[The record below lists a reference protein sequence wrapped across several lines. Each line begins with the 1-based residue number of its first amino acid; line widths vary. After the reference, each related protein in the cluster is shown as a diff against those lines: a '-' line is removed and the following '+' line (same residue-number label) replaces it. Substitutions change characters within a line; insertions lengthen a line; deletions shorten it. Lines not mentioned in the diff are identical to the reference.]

1 MTGFLHDTLAAILEA
16 TWGGATALLDAL
28 WERRALL
35 VSGKGG
41 VGKTTLAAALARAAV
56 AAGRRVLLAEVEVG
70 ADEQD
75 SPSALGALVGA
86 PRVSGSGVH
95 EVSPGLS
102 FVRLSPVEGQR
113 LFLQDVLPLR
123 VMAEAAM
130 RTRALRRFLEAA
142 PALREMGV
150 LFQMLHLVRR
160 TRPDGSP
167 LYPLCILDL
176 PATGHALAI
185 AALPDTLLSL
195 IPGGPIGRSVR
206 EGLSLLRDP
215 KLTGALLVTL
225 PEPLPVSETLELA
238 TAIQRHRIP
247 IAAGVLNRMPDN
259 PFSPDG
265 RAAVE
270 RLLDEHGPHLGQR
283 ALGRLDR
290 AREAQ
295 ARLAGHLPAPLLTLP
310 ELPGSGPELVQRL
323 ATYLARP
330 TVPPA
335 SPPRSARA
343 GAPS

>member
-1 MTGFLHDTLAAILEA
+1 M
-16 TWGGATALLDAL
+16 LDAL

-56 AAGRRVLLAEVEVG
+56 ASGRRVLLAEVGVTAE
-70 ADEQD
+70 EQD
-75 SPSALGALVGA
+75 NPSPLGALVGA
-86 PRVSGSGVH
+86 RHVPGPGVL

-102 FVRLSPVEGQR
+102 FVRLSAIEGQR

-123 VMAEAAM
+123 MMADAAM

-185 AALPDTLLSL
+185 AALPDALLSVM
-195 IPGGPIGRSVR
+195 PGGPIGRSVR
-206 EGLSLLRDP
+206 EGLALLRDP
-215 KLTGALLVTL
+215 RLTGALLVTL

-290 AREAQ
+290 ARTAQ
-295 ARLAGHLPAPLLTLP
+295 ARLAGNLSAPLLTVP
-310 ELPGSGPELVQRL
+310 ELPVSGRELVERL
-323 ATYLARP
+323 ATYLTRPTLHPAAPLEGESAGARP
-330 TVPPA
+330 
-335 SPPRSARA
+335 
-343 GAPS
+343 

>member
-1 MTGFLHDTLAAILEA
+1 MTAFLHDTL
-16 TWGGATALLDAL
+16 GGATALLDSL

-56 AAGRRVLLAEVEVG
+56 TSGRRVLLAEVEVG
-70 ADEQD
+70 QEERD
-75 SPSALGALVGA
+75 SPSPLGALVGA
-86 PRVSGSGVH
+86 PRVSGPRVQDI
-95 EVSPGLS
+95 SPGLS
-102 FVRLSPVEGQR
+102 FVRLSSIEGQR
-113 LFLQDVLPLR
+113 LFLKDVLPLR

-150 LFQMLHLVRR
+150 LYQMLHLVRR
-160 TRPDGSP
+160 TRPEGGP

-185 AALPDTLLSL
+185 AALPDALLSV

-206 EGLSLLRDP
+206 EGLALLRDP
-215 KLTGALLVTL
+215 GLTGALLATL

-247 IAAGVLNRMPDN
+247 IAAGVLNRMPHN

-270 RLLDEHGPHLGQR
+270 RLLGEHGPHRGQR

-290 AREAQ
+290 ARAAE
-295 ARLAGHLPAPLLTLP
+295 ARLAGNLPAPLLTLP
-310 ELPGSGPELVQRL
+310 ELPGSGPELVERL
-323 ATYLARP
+323 ATHLVHS

-335 SPPRSARA
+335 SLGGRA
-343 GAPS
+343 GALS

>member
-1 MTGFLHDTLAAILEA
+1 M
-16 TWGGATALLDAL
+16 LDAL

-41 VGKTTLAAALARAAV
+41 VGKTTVTAALARAAV
-56 AAGRRVLLAEVEVG
+56 ASGRRVLLAEVE
-70 ADEQD
+70 AASENQD
-75 SPSALGALVGA
+75 APSPLGSLVGA
-86 PRVSGSGVH
+86 RASGSQVT

-102 FVRLSPVEGQR
+102 FIRLSAVEGQR

-123 VMAEAAM
+123 LMADAAM

-150 LFQMLHLVRR
+150 LYQMLHLLRR

-167 LYPLCILDL
+167 LHPLCILDL

-185 AALPDTLLSL
+185 AALPDALLSV

-206 EGLSLLRDP
+206 EGLALLRDP
-215 KLTGALLVTL
+215 RLTGALLVTL

-265 RAAVE
+265 RAAVA

-290 AREAQ
+290 ARAAE
-295 ARLAGHLPAPLLTLP
+295 ARLAGNLPAPLVTLP
-310 ELPGSGPELVQRL
+310 ELPASGSELVERL
-323 ATYLARP
+323 AAHLTRP
-330 TVPPA
+330 ATVPPA
-335 SPPRSARA
+335 APSHGRA
-343 GAPS
+343 GARS

>member
-1 MTGFLHDTLAAILEA
+1 
-16 TWGGATALLDAL
+16 LLDAL

-41 VGKTTLAAALARAAV
+41 VGKTTVAAALARAAV
-56 AAGRRVLLAEVEVG
+56 ASGKRVLLAEVE
-70 ADEQD
+70 
-75 SPSALGALVGA
+75 PSAEPEEGPSPLATLVGT
-86 PRVSGSGVH
+86 RVSGTAVT

-102 FVRLSPVEGQR
+102 FVRLSALEGQR

-123 VMAEAAM
+123 LMAEAAI

-150 LFQMLHLVRR
+150 LYQMLHFIRR

-185 AALPDTLLSL
+185 ASLPDTLLTVM
-195 IPGGPIGRSVR
+195 PGGPVGRAVR
-206 EGLSLLRDP
+206 EGMTLLRNP
-215 KLTGALLVTL
+215 SLTGALLVTL
-225 PEPLPVSETLELA
+225 PEPLPVSETLELSA
-238 TAIQRHRIP
+238 AIQRHRIP

-290 AREAQ
+290 ARAAQ
-295 ARLAGHLPAPLLTLP
+295 ARLVSNLPAPLLTVP
-310 ELPGSGPELVQRL
+310 ELPAVGRELVERL
-323 ATYLARP
+323 ATHLTR
-330 TVPPA
+330 PA
-335 SPPRSARA
+335 SP
-343 GAPS
+343 GAPSHAGAGVRP

>member
-1 MTGFLHDTLAAILEA
+1 M
-16 TWGGATALLDAL
+16 LDAL

-56 AAGRRVLLAEVEVG
+56 AAGRKVLLAEVEV
-70 ADEQD
+70 APEDKD
-75 SPSALGALVGA
+75 VPSPLASLVGTRA
-86 PRVSGSGVH
+86 SGSHVT

-102 FVRLSPVEGQR
+102 FVRLSPLEGQR
-113 LFLQDVLPLR
+113 LFLQDVLPMR
-123 VMAEAAM
+123 MMADAAM

-142 PALREMGV
+142 PALREMGI
-150 LFQMLHLVRR
+150 LYQMLHFIRR

-185 AALPDTLLSL
+185 AALPDTLLSVM
-195 IPGGPIGRSVR
+195 PVGPIGRAVR
-206 EGLSLLRDP
+206 EGLTLLRDP
-215 KLTGALLVTL
+215 RLTGALLVTL
-225 PEPLPVSETLELA
+225 PEPLPVSETLELS

-270 RLLDEHGPHLGQR
+270 RLLDTHGPHLGQR

-290 AREAQ
+290 ARDAQ
-295 ARLAGHLPAPLLTLP
+295 ARLAGNLPAPLLTIP
-310 ELPGSGPELVQRL
+310 ELPVTGTELVERI
-323 ATYLARP
+323 ATHLARP
-330 TVPPA
+330 PSA
-335 SPPRSARA
+335 SPEAPSPGRA
-343 GAPS
+343 GAQS

>member
-1 MTGFLHDTLAAILEA
+1 MLE
-16 TWGGATALLDAL
+16 AL

-41 VGKTTLAAALARAAV
+41 VGKTTVAAALARAAV
-56 AAGRRVLLAEVEVG
+56 ASGKRVLLAEVEPSSEPEDG
-70 ADEQD
+70 P
-75 SPSALGALVGA
+75 SPLAALVGTRA
-86 PRVSGSGVH
+86 SGPSVT

-102 FVRLSPVEGQR
+102 FVRLSAFEGQR

-123 VMAEAAM
+123 LMADAAM

-150 LFQMLHLVRR
+150 LYQMLHFIRR

-185 AALPDTLLSL
+185 ASLPDTLLTVM
-195 IPGGPIGRSVR
+195 PGGPVGRAVR
-206 EGLSLLRDP
+206 EGLTLLRDP
-215 KLTGALLVTL
+215 RLTGALLVTL
-225 PEPLPVSETLELA
+225 PEPLPVSETLELSA
-238 TAIQRHRIP
+238 AIQRHRIP

-270 RLLDEHGPHLGQR
+270 RLLDTHGPHMGQR
-283 ALGRLDR
+283 ALARLDR
-290 AREAQ
+290 ARAAQ
-295 ARLAGHLPAPLLTLP
+295 ARLAGNLPAPLLTVP
-310 ELPGSGPELVQRL
+310 ELPAVGRELVERL
-323 ATYLARP
+323 ATHLTR
-330 TVPPA
+330 PA
-335 SPPRSARA
+335 SP
-343 GAPS
+343 GAPSHAGAGVRP